1 MKKRVLVLVMAMTMG
16 LSMVAC
22 GQKNDDFYNTT
33 SDCGVDLDCDDDG
46 EVDDGL
52 ASENPREDT
61 SVSSEVYEINVS
73 LMDDPEEVFKTL
85 TDNWGDPYIED
96 SGDYKIATFDTLKIT
111 YSEVDGKKELIE
123 FDVYSDCYTTNKG
136 ITIASTQDDVR
147 AAYGEPLCE
156 YDEGDEHHMN
166 YFFEDGFSI
175 YFTTSSKAG
184 DAVTMYQIVMGR
196 G

>member
-1 MKKRVLVLVMAMTMG
+1 MKKRVFVLVMAMTMG

-22 GQKNDDFYNTT
+22 GQKNDDFNNTT
-33 SDCGVDLDCDDDG
+33 SDSGVGLDSDDDG
-46 EVDDGL
+46 EVDAGL

-73 LMDDPEEVFKTL
+73 LMDDAEEVFKTL

-123 FDVYSDCYTTNKG
+123 FDVYSDCYKTNKG
-136 ITIASTQDDVR
+136 ITIASTQDDIR
-147 AAYGEPLCE
+147 AAYGEPLSE

-175 YFTTSSKAG
+175 CFTTSSKAV
-184 DAVTMYQIVMGR
+184 DAVTMYQIAKGR